1 MSDEDLEKF
10 SNATECHLCK
20 NPLFDEDKVK
30 NHNHLNR
37 SSLEKHRMVATTATK
52 SLNTFLFSFTIKQDT
67 TVTILYRGV

>member
-10 SNATECHLCK
+10 SNATESNLCK
-20 NPLFDEDKVK
+20 KPLFDEDKVK

-37 SSLEKHRMVATTATK
+37 SSMEKHTMVATSATK
-52 SLNTFLFSFTIKQDT
+52 SHNTFLFTFTIKQET